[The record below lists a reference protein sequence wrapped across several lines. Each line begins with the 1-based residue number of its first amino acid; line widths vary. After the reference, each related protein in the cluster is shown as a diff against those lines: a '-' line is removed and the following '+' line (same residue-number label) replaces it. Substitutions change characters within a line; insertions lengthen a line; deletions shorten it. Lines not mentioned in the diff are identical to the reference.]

1 MTSTRIWLAL
11 GIAGAALACGTHAQ
25 AATTDILIGLD
36 SKVAYDAGGQK
47 FVQPGA
53 DAVLVMDVSNP
64 AHPRIRASL
73 PLVNSLLG
81 PPTNL
86 QITPDGRLGLV
97 ANSVNSV
104 QDGDAWK
111 AAPDDK
117 LYVIDLNAA
126 PPKLIDTVTV
136 GKQPSG
142 LAISRKGDLALVA
155 NRAGKSVSVLSIEG
169 TAVKAVAEV
178 PMDNAVAAVAIAPDG
193 KRAFAVM
200 NLVNKVGVLA
210 IDGTN
215 VTYDKTFDIPAWV
228 NPYNIDITPNGKYAV
243 ASSTG
248 AGGKNGDALTVIDA
262 QAQRP
267 QIVAL
272 STPGAG
278 PEGFAFSPNG
288 KWAVAPL
295 LLGSGNKQ
303 DDWAYVRNG
312 QAALLSVGAQGDL
325 RVVNR
330 LPLGALPEGV
340 AFSPNSEFV
349 YIGNFL
355 DQNLQVFRIA
365 AGRLVATG
373 VVLKLPGQPASMR
386 APAH

>member
-1 MTSTRIWLAL
+1 M
-11 GIAGAALACGTHAQ
+11 GIAGAAFAYGTPAQ

-104 QDGDAWK
+104 QDGETWK
-111 AAPDDK
+111 PMPDDK

-142 LAISRKGDLALVA
+142 LAISRKGDLALIA

-169 TAVKAVAEV
+169 TTVKAVAEV
-178 PMDNAVAAVAIAPDG
+178 AMDNAVAAVAITPDG

-200 NLVNKVGVLA
+200 NLVNKVGVLT
-210 IDGTN
+210 IDGKN

-267 QIVAL
+267 QVVAL

-288 KWAVAPL
+288 RWAVAPL
-295 LLGSGNKQ
+295 LLGSSYKQ

-386 APAH
+386 ALAR